1 MFFSVVEINN
11 FDMTE
16 IKLVS
21 EKCFQLSPFLPYFF
35 LLAKKYQKKRQKKPV
50 PKGRFE
56 TPDSG
61 KNCSIQE
68 MSATSIM
75 GIIQAM

>member
-1 MFFSVVEINN
+1 MLPAFSPPPLFF
-11 FDMTE
+11 
-16 IKLVS
+16 
-21 EKCFQLSPFLPYFF
+21 PFG
-35 LLAKKYQKKRQKKPV
+35 KKIPKKRPKKPV